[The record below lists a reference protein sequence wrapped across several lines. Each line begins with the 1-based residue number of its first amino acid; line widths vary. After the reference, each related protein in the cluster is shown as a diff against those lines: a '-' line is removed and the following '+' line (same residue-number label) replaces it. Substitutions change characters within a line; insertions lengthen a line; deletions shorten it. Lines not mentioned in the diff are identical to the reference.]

1 MDFVYN
7 LIPARIRNIST
18 YMDFE
23 GQKQAERYFQV
34 IILLFAIVGFVWGYI
49 CQQFSQTVYILF
61 AGFILSCLLTLPPW
75 PMYRRKPLKWQP
87 AQHFPDDTDAA
98 AESSPAPPASAQS
111 KNKKKNK

>member
-1 MDFVYN
+1 MDFLYG
-7 LIPARIRNIST
+7 LIPDRIRNIST

-34 IILLFAIVGFVWGYI
+34 IILLFAVVGFGWGYI

-87 AQHFPDDTDAA
+87 AQHFADSDTEAT
-98 AESSPAPPASAQS
+98 ESSPAVAASAPS